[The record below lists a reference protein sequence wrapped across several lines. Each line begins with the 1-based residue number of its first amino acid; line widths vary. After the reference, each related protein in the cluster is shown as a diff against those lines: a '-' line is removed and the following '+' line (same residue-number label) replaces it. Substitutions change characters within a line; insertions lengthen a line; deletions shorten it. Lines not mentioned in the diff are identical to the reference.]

1 MRSNNS
7 ETVVKK
13 NTDSSSKVDT
23 FNEFGTKRSGLD
35 VFEFD
40 EYDDINN
47 NNNNNIR
54 KDDDGSYRWTN
65 LYRQSGSASRV
76 ETEDDE
82 SDLPLSVLRKKYKLS
97 SGKSIRLQGKNEVLK
112 VMVND
117 NKQTAVSH
125 SSNAHPVVVTD
136 NRKDNQ
142 KEAKTK
148 PVHTK
153 TLHTDARDEY
163 TKTKNSVKTEVV
175 KKVSKEINIKRS
187 SGTEKQ
193 ILREK
198 IKDMLVAGG
207 WTIDYRPRRGRNYM
221 DAVYINPSGIGYW
234 SIIKAYDAFQKEEA
248 NPKFTPLR
256 NEIVEKLSRQ
266 SHMETENVL
275 KTYVRKNRKIGRCSL
290 LVREYDKNTESVNG
304 FVPYLGKRTL
314 LAWLVDLGVVGL
326 KEPVEYMN
334 SRKTRV
340 LQKGWITKH
349 GIHCSCCD
357 KVVTVVKFEEHA
369 GSKAGQPFLNMFLE
383 SGKSLMQ
390 CQIDAWSKQGEL
402 ERKGFYS
409 VDDDGDDID
418 DTNDDTCGLC
428 GDGGDL
434 ICCDGCPSTFHQT
447 CLDLPMLPQGEWL
460 CPNCTCKYC
469 ESAAQDSLLVCYF
482 CQKKYHETCTTE
494 TDKPFESSYPDLSFC
509 GHMCHELYGQLQKL
523 VGVKHDLGS
532 GFSWSLIHRAEL
544 ATNASSVELS
554 RQVECN
560 SMVAVAM
567 SLMDEC
573 FLPFTDRRSGIN
585 LIRNVVFNCG
595 SNLSRLNYSGFFT
608 AILERG
614 DEVVCAASIRIHGTQ
629 LAEMPFIGTRH
640 LYRRQGMCR
649 RLLSAIEIALSSLH
663 VEKLIIP
670 AVAERMNTWT
680 DVFGFQALEESDKQQ
695 LKGLNMVV
703 FPRTDMLQKL
713 LVKVKTGSDS
723 PKPSASADA
732 DLESNV
738 EESTGL
744 KNSVAK
750 VC

>member
-1 MRSNNS
+1 MR
-7 ETVVKK
+7 
-13 NTDSSSKVDT
+13 SKVD
-23 FNEFGTKRSGLD
+23 EFGTKTSGLD

-40 EYDDINN
+40 EYDDID
-47 NNNNNIR
+47 NNNIS
-54 KDDDGSYRWTN
+54 KDGDGSYRWTN
-65 LYRQSGSASRV
+65 LYRQSGTATRV
-76 ETEDDE
+76 ETGDDDDDDE

-97 SGKSIRLQGKNEVLK
+97 SGKSIRLQGKNGVLK

-117 NKQTAVSH
+117 NKQMGVSH
-125 SSNAHPVVVTD
+125 SSRD
-136 NRKDNQ
+136 NRKDDLKDNE
-142 KEAKTK
+142 KEAKLK
-148 PVHTK
+148 AVHTK
-153 TLHTDARDEY
+153 TLRTDARDED
-163 TKTKNSVKTEVV
+163 TIKKNSVKTEVTQ
-175 KKVSKEINIKRS
+175 KVSKESNIIRGSDIKRS

-234 SIIKAYDAFQKEEA
+234 SIIKAYDVFQKEEA

-256 NEIVEKLSRQ
+256 NEIVQKLSRQ

-290 LVREYDKNTESVNG
+290 LVREYDKKTESVNG

-314 LAWLVDLGVVGL
+314 LAWLVDSGVVGL
-326 KEPVEYMN
+326 NENVEYMN

-340 LQKGWITKH
+340 LRKGWITKD

-369 GSKAGQPFLNMFLE
+369 GSKAGQPFLNMFME

-409 VDDDGDDID
+409 VDDDGDGIN

-447 CLDLPMLPQGEWL
+447 CLDLPMLPQGDWL

-482 CQKKYHETCTTE
+482 CQNKYHETCTLE
-494 TDKPFESSYPDLSFC
+494 TDKPFDSSYPDLSFC
-509 GHMCHELYGQLQKL
+509 GHTCHELYSQIQKL
-523 VGVKHDLGS
+523 IGVKHDLGS

-544 ATNASSVELS
+544 ATDASSVELS
-554 RQVECN
+554 KQVECN
-560 SMVAVAM
+560 SMLAVAM

-640 LYRRQGMCR
+640 LCRRQGMCR

-670 AVAERMNTWT
+670 AVAERMDTWT

-703 FPRTDMLQKL
+703 FPRTDMLQKP
-713 LVKVKTGSDS
+713 LVKVKTVSDS
-723 PKPSASADA
+723 PKPSASADT

-744 KNSVAK
+744 KNSVEK